1 MTNEKFV
8 LYCFGDGR
16 EHGKSDPFP
25 SPVGACKSGIPL
37 KKTRKKEKSM
47 KEKFIKVLR
56 YFKLDGLLLGLFE
69 KLRLGLIKKLAAV
82 KALLVRFLHR
92 EPTRN
97 G

>member
-1 MTNEKFV
+1 
-8 LYCFGDGR
+8 
-16 EHGKSDPFP
+16 
-25 SPVGACKSGIPL
+25 
-37 KKTRKKEKSM
+37 M

-56 YFKLDGLLLGLFE
+56 YFKLDALLLGLFE

>member
-1 MTNEKFV
+1 
-8 LYCFGDGR
+8 
-16 EHGKSDPFP
+16 
-25 SPVGACKSGIPL
+25 
-37 KKTRKKEKSM
+37 M

-56 YFKLDGLLLGLFE
+56 YFKLDALLLGLFE

-82 KALLVRFLHR
+82 KVLLVRFLHR

>member
-1 MTNEKFV
+1 MTNTKSV

-16 EHGKSDPFP
+16 ERGKSDPFP
-25 SPVGACKSGIPL
+25 SPVGACKSGNAL
-37 KKTRKKEKSM
+37 KTRKKEKSM

-82 KALLVRFLHR
+82 KALLVRFLRR
-92 EPTRN
+92 EPPRN